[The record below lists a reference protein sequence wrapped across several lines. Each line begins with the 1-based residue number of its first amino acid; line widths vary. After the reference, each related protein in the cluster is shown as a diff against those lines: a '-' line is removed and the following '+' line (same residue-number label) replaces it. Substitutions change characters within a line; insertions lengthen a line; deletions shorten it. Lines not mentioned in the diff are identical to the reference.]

1 MWFKV
6 LGYLVALG
14 VTHYIVRHVQK
25 TDRTETLPPS
35 QERIVILG
43 ASSVNGIGAA
53 IAQRCLDRGSYN
65 IMLVGRRSDALRE
78 VKLALIAAQETE
90 DGKAR
95 AEQLELFV
103 ADCSD
108 YEDVLRLSLAIT
120 QDFGGLDTLYIVFGA
135 ISTQSLLGVAGMDP
149 VAGSQQTEPTLNNLR
164 EVSEIAGKLCAAN
177 VTGTALILSAL
188 IPHLQTNSK
197 SPYVVVIG
205 SLAGLVWA
213 PTRSLYCGTKTA
225 QHMLALSV
233 AAECESQARI
243 EGRKLVRF
251 AILAPS
257 TVATSFTAR
266 LAVGAKRQFLR
277 SSGNLLRPKDV
288 GDIAVRCADTNR
300 TGIVPVPFKYFFA
313 WLLAPLLPGPINRAA
328 HRRYDY

>member
-1 MWFKV
+1 MWLKV
-6 LGYLVALG
+6 LGSLAALG
-14 VTHYIVRHVQK
+14 AAHYLFRRVWK
-25 TDRTETLPPS
+25 GDRTKVLPPP

-65 IMLVGRRSDALRE
+65 NMLVGRRSDALRE
-78 VKLALIAAQETE
+78 VKMALIAAQETE
-90 DGKAR
+90 EGKAR

-120 QDFGGLDTLYIVFGA
+120 RDFGGLDTLYVVFGA

-149 VAGSQQTEPTLNNLR
+149 AAGSQQTEPTLENLR
-164 EVSEIAGKLCAAN
+164 DVSDTAGKLCAAN
-177 VTGTALILSAL
+177 VTGTALVFTAL

-205 SLAGLVWA
+205 SLGSLVWA
-213 PTRSLYCGTKTA
+213 PTRSLYCGTKSA
-225 QHMLALSV
+225 QQMLTLSV
-233 AAECESQARI
+233 AAECTTQARV

-257 TVATSFTAR
+257 TVATSFTTR
-266 LAVGAKRQFLR
+266 LAVGAKGPLSRTV
-277 SSGNLLRPKDV
+277 GNMLTPKDV

-300 TGIVPVPFKYFFA
+300 TGVVPVPSKYFFA
-313 WLLAPLLPGPINRAA
+313 WLLAPLLPGTIERAA
-328 HRRYDY
+328 HRRYGY